1 MLGVTLSEA
10 NSILENSKKSKL
22 PKVNSQGNLV
32 TLMATTDLKK
42 AKRYP
47 IASKD
52 DNKQLIVGAA
62 IETRE
67 EDKTRLALLAQA
79 GVDVV
84 VLDFSQGNSIY
95 QIEIIKH
102 IKSKYPNLQIIGG
115 NVVTTNQTK
124 NFIDSGVDAMRV
136 GMGCGSIFIT
146 GEVMAVG
153 RQQSTV
159 YKVSSHARKF
169 GVPIIAD
176 DGIASIGHISKALSS
191 DSHDVVIVGWHFRSS
206 WRILLL

>member
-1 MLGVTLSEA
+1 
-10 NSILENSKKSKL
+10 
-22 PKVNSQGNLV
+22 
-32 TLMATTDLKK
+32 MATTDLKK

-62 IETRE
+62 IGTRE

-95 QIEIIKH
+95 QIEITKH
-102 IKSKYPNLQIIGG
+102 LKSKYPNLQIIGG
-115 NVVTTNQTK
+115 NIVTTNQTK

-159 YKVSSHARKF
+159 YKVASYARKF

-176 DGIASIGHISKALSS
+176 DGIASIGHISKALSL

>member
-1 MLGVTLSEA
+1 
-10 NSILENSKKSKL
+10 
-22 PKVNSQGNLV
+22 
-32 TLMATTDLKK
+32 MATTDLKK

-62 IETRE
+62 IGTRE
-67 EDKTRLALLAQA
+67 VDKTRLALLAQY

-153 RQQSTV
+153 RQQCTV
-159 YKVSSHARKF
+159 YKVASYARKF

-176 DGIASIGHISKALSS
+176 DGIASIGHISKALSL
-191 DSHDVVIVGWHFRSS
+191 DSHMWS
-206 WRILLL
+206 LLAGTSEAPGEYFFSDEVRLKIYRDIGSIEAMVRNDAFVQL